1 MSCAN
6 AEQPRLQLRAR
17 RRPASRQRSTSADAA
32 AVAVTSLSCARHTSP
47 GDKYFYSFKYFPI
60 LLLLL
65 LLLCYAFLTSASSCG
80 FPFESILSSH
90 LMFCPLLLTLLS
102 EAISA
107 DSFAFKHN
115 MPELLNKLRFSISH
129 SYNLFKFFVLFWILL
144 HLFPKNKKFNF
155 KADNKLHFAFKI
167 LRIDARYIRTF
178 ELCKMYYCPS
188 IYVL

>member
-1 MSCAN
+1 MNAN
-6 AEQPRLQLRAR
+6 AARSGLQERAG

-32 AVAVTSLSCARHTSP
+32 AVAVTGLSCARHTSP
-47 GDKYFYSFKYFPI
+47 GNKYFYSFKYFPI
-60 LLLLL
+60 LLL

-155 KADNKLHFAFKI
+155 KAD
-167 LRIDARYIRTF
+167 
-178 ELCKMYYCPS
+178 
-188 IYVL
+188 